1 MGTLAAEAPP
11 PGDPAHWSVVTGPGT
26 ANITRGRMN
35 QNLLLG
41 PYKIITLMLLFVDL
55 PDVGYK

>member
-11 PGDPAHWSVVTGPGT
+11 PGDPGTLAAVVTGPGT

-35 QNLLLG
+35 KNLPLG
-41 PYKIITLMLLFVDL
+41 PEEAWDL
-55 PDVGYK
+55 AR

>member
-11 PGDPAHWSVVTGPGT
+11 PGDPADWSVVTGPGT
-26 ANITRGRMN
+26 ANITGGRMN

-41 PYKIITLMLLFVDL
+41 PEEAWDL
-55 PDVGYK
+55 AR